1 MKRPIGRTSATG
13 LAFTTTY
20 STSSW
25 DFWIVSGASCRR
37 CSQSRRKPRLRT
49 SPSSSDR
56 WRATSSGSTS
66 GTGAS
71 GTQGLRLDRKRRLV
85 RHEGQEAAL
94 TGREFQ
100 LLGFLLEHPHR
111 FFSVDKIRG

>member
-1 MKRPIGRTSATG
+1 MLPVAQKAAAEDITILERQMEGHQQRLDLWYGRV
-13 LAFTTTY
+13 
-20 STSSW
+20 W
-25 DFWIVSGASCRR
+25 D
-37 CSQSRRKPRLRT
+37 L
-49 SPSSSDR
+49 
-56 WRATSSGSTS
+56 
-66 GTGAS
+66 
-71 GTQGLRLDRKRRLV
+71 QGLRLDRKRRVV